1 MRTSENT
8 SVENLIVTCIEGE
21 LRIMLT
27 EVEPYDGRAV
37 YNERG
42 TGERAME
49 FA

>member
-1 MRTSENT
+1 LRTSENT
-8 SVENLIVTCIEGE
+8 SVENPITCFERE

-27 EVEPYDGRAV
+27 EVEPYAGKAV

-42 TGERAME
+42 TGERAMG